1 MKRRLET
8 KETEKN
14 KRYKSKVSLQ
24 LRTLKTGITDE
35 YTVATREPVIAIV
48 TDSKQEPQIR
58 NLLVTNDVK
67 FIGMSSKSTKD
78 EVVSSACISVH
89 DASNAIDI
97 LESNEYEIDYN
108 DSSPLELIESVA
120 SYEVDTITEQDV
132 IDKVGAE
139 LWNKLRGFQKSDVLF
154 AINRKR
160 VYIANDMGLG
170 KTLETLVI
178 VKYFSSIG
186 AMLIVAPRILSHT
199 WQTEIKNWIGSHVRV
214 VIIESTKQ
222 LYKHV
227 EEHDVLIVSYG
238 LIYKPDVLKFV
249 ARYKIIVCDEA
260 HNLQTRDSKRTLAV
274 IQTAQAAEIRI
285 CLSGTPFSMPS
296 QMYGQLKILYPDI
309 YPSFFSAQQKTGL
322 QYGRQYCKPTQ
333 ARICGHNVWEFRGY
347 DRQEELGAVLSNFLV
362 RHTKYEVLKQLPE
375 KIRTCITLKP
385 LTQEQYDEIELE
397 KQKEQKT
404 WGVEKIPI
412 KKFDF
417 MDSFRLTSQYKLPN
431 VLEFISDYLLGD
443 IMDKDPDLKALIF
456 CHHSA
461 TLDAILEL
469 LKSKNVSHCSI
480 SGKTKNAT
488 RNQYQ
493 DDFQAGK
500 YSVMVLSI
508 TAASAGLTLHRASIV
523 VMAEIL
529 FTAAAHTQ
537 AEDRAYRIGQKRAV
551 SIFYLIEPRSTD
563 EINWMM
569 IKRKEREM
577 TNILDGKPHEL
588 QGPRVDLQI
597 TTLDDGLLD
606 FISKKRKKPDT
617 IVETQPKFKVLT
629 KRMIE
634 QKEQDAKL
642 LSDNVV
648 PRISSIDDGC
658 VISN

>member
-1 MKRRLET
+1 MERHLEDNSRPNKKSRLEPI
-8 KETEKN
+8 
-14 KRYKSKVSLQ
+14 KVSLQ

-35 YTVATREPVIAIV
+35 HTVATREPVIAIV
-48 TDSKQEPQIR
+48 CDSINDSKIK
-58 NLLVTNDVK
+58 NLLVKNNIK
-67 FIGMSSKSTKD
+67 FIGISSKSTKD
-78 EVVSSACISVH
+78 EVVSSGCISVH
-89 DASNAIDI
+89 EAFNAINI
-97 LESNEYEIDYN
+97 LESNEYEIDYKE
-108 DSSPLELIESVA
+108 SSPLELITSVA
-120 SYEVDTITEQDV
+120 NYSVDNITEQDV
-132 IDKVGAE
+132 IDKVGLE
-139 LWNKLRGFQKSDVLF
+139 LWNKLRGFQKSDILF

-170 KTLETLVI
+170 KTLEAIVI
-178 VKYFSSIG
+178 VRYFASFG
-186 AMLIVAPRILSHT
+186 ALLIVCPRILGHT
-199 WQTEIKNWIGSHVRV
+199 WETEIKNWIGPHIRV

-222 LYKHV
+222 LYSHV

-238 LIYKPDVLKFV
+238 LIYKPQVLKFV
-249 ARYKIIVCDEA
+249 ERYKIIVCDEA

-296 QMYGQLKILYPDI
+296 QMYGQLKILYPDL
-309 YPSFFSAQQKTGL
+309 YPTFFSAQQKTGL

-362 RHTKYEVLKQLPE
+362 RHTKFEVLRQLPE

-385 LTQEQYDEIELE
+385 LTQDQYDEIELE

-417 MDSFRLTSQYKLPN
+417 MNSFRLTCGFKLPN

-443 IMDKDPDLKALIF
+443 IMDKDPNLKALIF

-461 TLDAILEL
+461 TMDAILEL
-469 LKSKNVSHCSI
+469 LKSKNVSHCAI
-480 SGKTKNAT
+480 SGKTKTAT

-493 DDFQAGK
+493 DDFQDGK

-508 TAASAGLTLHRASIV
+508 TAASAGLTLHRASVV

-529 FTAAAHTQ
+529 FTAAQHCQ
-537 AEDRAYRIGQKRAV
+537 AEDRSYRLGQKRSV

-563 EINWMM
+563 EINWLM

-588 QGPRVDLQI
+588 QGPRVDLQL
-597 TTLDDGLLD
+597 TSLDDGLLD
-606 FISKKRKKPDT
+606 FVSKKRKKPDT

-629 KRMIE
+629 KRMLE
-634 QKEQDAKL
+634 QREQDGK
-642 LSDNVV
+642 
-648 PRISSIDDGC
+648 SIM
-658 VISN
+658 